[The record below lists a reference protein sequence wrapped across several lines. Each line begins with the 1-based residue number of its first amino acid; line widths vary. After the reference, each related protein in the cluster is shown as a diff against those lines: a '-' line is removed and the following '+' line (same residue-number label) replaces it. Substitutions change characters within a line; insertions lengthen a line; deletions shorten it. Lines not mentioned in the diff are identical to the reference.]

1 MSERLLR
8 LLRTVVVAALAG
20 LTLVACTAAGGDE
33 ASTLPA
39 AFDQGVPA
47 PSGRIVL
54 TVTSDAGS
62 VDWDIE
68 TLALLDQQTLT
79 IEEPFLK
86 QEHTYTGPLWRDVLR
101 ASGVDVDAGELV
113 ELVALD
119 DYAAEI
125 PTDAD
130 TLDGVVLAHLDD
142 GAPIEIADGGPIRLI
157 WPDDNDGR
165 ENANNWIWSI
175 RTARTL

>member
-1 MSERLLR
+1 MPERLLR
-8 LLRTVVVAALAG
+8 LLRTVAMVSLTG
-20 LTLVACTAAGGDE
+20 LTLVACTSAGGEE

-39 AFDQGVPA
+39 TFDEGVPA
-47 PSGRIVL
+47 PTGRVVL
-54 TVTSDAGS
+54 TVSSDAGS
-62 VDWDIE
+62 VDWDVE

-79 IEEPFLK
+79 IVEPFLDE
-86 QEHTYTGPLWRDVLR
+86 EHTYTGPLWRDVLR
-101 ASGVDVDAGELV
+101 ASGVDVGDLV

-119 DYAAEI
+119 EYVAEI

-142 GAPIEIADGGPIRLI
+142 GAPIAIADGGPIRLI

-175 RTARTL
+175 RSARTL